1 MVNEFELRRS
11 FFHVFYGVIIIMIAY
26 YELLS
31 LFWFALILMLG
42 FIISVFASIYQIPVI
57 NWFLERFEREHVL
70 PGWGALTFLAGSLL
84 SLLLFDKQI
93 ALASIM
99 ILTIGDPVSHFV
111 GESLGKIKHP
121 LNNKKLLEGS
131 IAGVI
136 IGFLGALLFVK
147 PLPAFFGAFFG
158 LCFEALEIKFRHI
171 VLDDNLLIP
180 VVSGFVMMLFYLV

>member
-11 FFHVFYGVIIIMIAY
+11 LFHVFYGIIIIMIAY
-26 YELLS
+26 YELLN
-31 LFWFALILMLG
+31 LFWLTIILIFG
-42 FIISVFASIYQIPVI
+42 FIISVFASLYRIPII
-57 NWFLERFEREHVL
+57 NWFLEKFEREHVL
-70 PGWGALTFLAGSLL
+70 PGWGALTFLAGSIL

-93 ALASIM
+93 ALAGIM

-111 GESLGKIKHP
+111 GESFGKIKHP
-121 LNNKKLLEGS
+121 LNDKKLLEGS
-131 IAGVI
+131 IVGVI
-136 IGFLGALLFVK
+136 LGFLGAILFVN
-147 PLPAFFGAFFG
+147 PAAAFFGSFFG